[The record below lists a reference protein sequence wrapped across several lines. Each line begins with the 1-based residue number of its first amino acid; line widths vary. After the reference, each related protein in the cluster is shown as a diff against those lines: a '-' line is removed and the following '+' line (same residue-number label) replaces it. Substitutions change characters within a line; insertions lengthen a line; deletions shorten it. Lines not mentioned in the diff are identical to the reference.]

1 MINSHIYNPILTGG
15 NKPSIVKQLG
25 SPSRHTATVKCATI
39 ILRDEFESLCER
51 ALQLF
56 FLEHS
61 ACAGNRTDD
70 FVGDQISRLAQS
82 GGGDL
87 NEPSRRFSE
96 AAIMGLE
103 CSQDPT
109 DVRDKTEAAYRRT
122 DSFDR
127 RRDLMESWYR
137 FATSIPAGIV
147 TVQT

>member
-1 MINSHIYNPILTGG
+1 
-15 NKPSIVKQLG
+15 
-25 SPSRHTATVKCATI
+25 
-39 ILRDEFESLCER
+39 
-51 ALQLF
+51 
-56 FLEHS
+56 
-61 ACAGNRTDD
+61 
-70 FVGDQISRLAQS
+70 
-82 GGGDL
+82 
-87 NEPSRRFSE
+87 
-96 AAIMGLE
+96 MGLE